1 MAYFNLTN
9 IFEVKSIK
17 HLVIYKLLFL
27 YKNITMFMIRNP
39 KILMQFVNI

>member
-17 HLVIYKLLFL
+17 NLIIYKLLFL